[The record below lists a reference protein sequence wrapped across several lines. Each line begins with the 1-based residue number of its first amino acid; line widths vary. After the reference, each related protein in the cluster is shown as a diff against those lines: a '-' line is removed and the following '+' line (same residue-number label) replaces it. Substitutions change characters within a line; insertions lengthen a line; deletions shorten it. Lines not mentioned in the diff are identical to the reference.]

1 MPVLV
6 PDDVLKH
13 AGRRRSSV
21 TSASSARRNFRGDRE
36 LLLPKTYTTRKGA
49 LVLFTPPG
57 EFSLTECD
65 KVYLDKAFSADNYVD
80 YAGTFGSLARL
91 AQSVLMYGNQVSQI
105 RMRVQSVDYELH
117 GGR

>member
-1 MPVLV
+1 MVSAEFTSLPVLV

-13 AGRRRSSV
+13 TGRRRSSV
-21 TSASSARRNFRGDRE
+21 TSASSGRSYRGDRE

-49 LVLFTPPG
+49 LMLFTPPG
-57 EFSLTECD
+57 EFSLTEGD

-80 YAGTFGSLARL
+80 YANTFGSLARL

-105 RMRVQSVDYELH
+105 
-117 GGR
+117 